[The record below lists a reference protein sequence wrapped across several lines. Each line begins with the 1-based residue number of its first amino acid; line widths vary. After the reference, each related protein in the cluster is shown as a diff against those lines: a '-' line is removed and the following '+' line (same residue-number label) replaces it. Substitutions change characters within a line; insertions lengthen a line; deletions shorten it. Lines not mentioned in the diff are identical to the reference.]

1 MKEIMNILRVVS
13 ESRQAEISPEDNHK
27 VEQIVKW
34 QKETLT
40 QAELAFSGSYE
51 PAVQA
56 LSDYLSC
63 TPSSDSTAR
72 RFATQM
78 LTEVPE
84 PYRAFETLSQWLV
97 AINYVIQRAPEFEKE
112 TFPMSKLFVF
122 YMFVPSGNK
131 LFVMNEFNARLTQVL
146 QAWQTY
152 LDSEESKVV
161 LNPEG
166 TIPAP
171 TGWLSQS
178 AQEQLCLSQAKN
190 YADRAQTY
198 WGFTSYNDFFH
209 RELDLDTYRPL
220 PANDS
225 NKIVVSAND
234 GTVYRIARDVQYC
247 NQFWLKG
254 QPYSLFDMLGGNAI
268 SKEHDVPTPSYLIEP
283 FVGGD
288 VMQSFLSGADYHRWH
303 APISGKVVR
312 KQTIEGFTFSELRS
326 EGFDASAGTES
337 QGYQAMVNTRGI
349 VFIEDE
355 FGRGLVAVIPIGIT
369 EISSVEITV
378 DEGQY
383 VKKGQELGYF
393 SYGGST
399 LALVFQRGMVASFMA
414 EPASDDA
421 QFPACKS
428 AENCPAEKGCLRVRS
443 AIAKLHDPQ
452 KC

>member
-1 MKEIMNILRVVS
+1 M
-13 ESRQAEISPEDNHK
+13 
-27 VEQIVKW
+27 
-34 QKETLT
+34 
-40 QAELAFSGSYE
+40 
-51 PAVQA
+51 
-56 LSDYLSC
+56 
-63 TPSSDSTAR
+63 
-72 RFATQM
+72 
-78 LTEVPE
+78 
-84 PYRAFETLSQWLV
+84 
-97 AINYVIQRAPEFEKE
+97 
-112 TFPMSKLFVF
+112 
-122 YMFVPSGNK
+122 
-131 LFVMNEFNARLTQVL
+131 
-146 QAWQTY
+146 
-152 LDSEESKVV
+152 
-161 LNPEG
+161 
-166 TIPAP
+166 
-171 TGWLSQS
+171 
-178 AQEQLCLSQAKN
+178 
-190 YADRAQTY
+190 
-198 WGFTSYNDFFH
+198 
-209 RELDLDTYRPL
+209 
-220 PANDS
+220 
-225 NKIVVSAND
+225 
-234 GTVYRIARDVQYC
+234 
-247 NQFWLKG
+247 
-254 QPYSLFDMLGGNAI
+254 
-268 SKEHDVPTPSYLIEP
+268 
-283 FVGGD
+283 
-288 VMQSFLSGADYHRWH
+288 
-303 APISGKVVR
+303 R